1 MKDVHEE
8 LSRCII
14 QMLFKEPFF
23 NHLLSGVVRVVT
35 EKVPTAAVSFS
46 GTNIQ
51 LLVNESFF
59 LKELRSQT
67 NRVAVIKHEA
77 LHLLFKHLF
86 RMDLGNYDRSL
97 FNIAADLVVNQFIG
111 SWKLPDS
118 AVTLSTFPDLGLEP
132 NQTVEWYYEKLINLR
147 QDIAAPGNTGKG
159 KSASSAGSSSA
170 PVSADVLS
178 KILDA
183 TDQIHGD
190 HSHWGVSKDAK
201 GQGEAYASE
210 TELDRMIIQARDRT
224 PSKYHGTIPGE
235 INALIDSLIESRKP
249 KVDWRRVLRIFAT
262 NSRRTY
268 IFSTIHRVSKRYGTR
283 PGIKVKQFQKI
294 AVAVDTSGSVSE
306 EDLGVF
312 FSEIDAMYR
321 QGAEIVVI
329 ECDAEVQ
336 RTYNYKGQ
344 LPTEV
349 SGRGGTVFDP
359 VFAFLRSNRLTHYD
373 GCIYL
378 TDGYAAE
385 PSISP
390 PCPLLWVITAHGDAG
405 DHLKFGRTIKL
416 PEN

>member
-35 EKVPTAAVSFS
+35 EQVPTAAVSFS
-46 GTNIQ
+46 GNKIQ
-51 LLVNESFF
+51 LLLNESFF

-86 RMDLGNYDRSL
+86 RLDLGNYDRSL

-118 AVTLSTFPDLGLEP
+118 AVTLSTFPDLGLEQ
-132 NQTVEWYYEKLINLR
+132 NQTVEWYYKKLIKLR
-147 QDIAAPGNTGKG
+147 
-159 KSASSAGSSSA
+159 SASSTRTSSA
-170 PVSADVLS
+170 GAGLDSNLSPKSVDALS
-178 KILDA
+178 KILDGDA
-183 TDQIHGD
+183 GKIHGD

-201 GQGEAYASE
+201 GQVDAYSAE

-249 KVDWRRVLRIFAT
+249 KVDWRRALRIFAT

-268 IFSTIHRVSKRYGTR
+268 IFSTMHRISKRYGTR

-294 AVAVDTSGSVSE
+294 AVAVDTSGSISDT
-306 EDLGVF
+306 DLSVF
-312 FSEIDAMYR
+312 FTEIDAMYR
-321 QGAEIVVI
+321 QGAEIEVI

-336 RTYNYKGQ
+336 RTYNYNGQ
-344 LPTEV
+344 LPTNV
-349 SGRGGTVFDP
+349 KGRGGTVFDP
-359 VFAFLRSNRLTHYD
+359 VFAFLRSNRLNHYD

-378 TDGYAAE
+378 TDGYADE
-385 PSISP
+385 PSIRP
-390 PCPLLWVITAHGDAG
+390 PCPLLWVITSHGDAG
-405 DHLKFGRTIKL
+405 NHLRFGRIIKL

>member
-1 MKDVHEE
+1 MKDVQEE

-35 EKVPTAAVSFS
+35 EDVPTAAVSFS
-46 GTNIQ
+46 GNKIQ

-59 LKELRSQT
+59 IKELRSQT
-67 NRVAVIKHEA
+67 NRVAVIKHES

-86 RMDLGNYDRSL
+86 RMDLRNYDRSL

-118 AVTLSTFPDLGLEP
+118 AVTLRTFPDLGLEQ
-132 NQTVEWYYEKLINLR
+132 NQTVEWYYEKLIKLR
-147 QDIAAPGNTGKG
+147 D
-159 KSASSAGSSSA
+159 ASSAGN
-170 PVSADVLS
+170 PFPKSADALS
-178 KILDA
+178 KILDK
-183 TDQIHGD
+183 TIHGD

-201 GQGEAYASE
+201 GQVDAYAAE

-235 INALIDSLIESRKP
+235 INTLIDSLIESRKP
-249 KVDWRRVLRIFAT
+249 KVDWRRALRIFAT

-268 IFSTIHRVSKRYGTR
+268 LFSTMHRISKRYGTR

-294 AVAVDTSGSVSE
+294 AVAVDTSGSVSDT
-306 EDLGVF
+306 DLGIF
-312 FSEIDAMYR
+312 FTEIDAMYK

-336 RTYNYKGQ
+336 RTYNYNGQ

-349 SGRGGTVFDP
+349 AGRGGTVFDP

-378 TDGYAAE
+378 TDGYADE
-385 PSISP
+385 PTIRP
-390 PCPLLWVITAHGDAG
+390 PCPLLWVITSNGDAG
-405 DHLKFGRTIKL
+405 DHLRFGRIIKL
-416 PEN
+416 PEI

>member
-1 MKDVHEE
+1 MKDVQEE

-35 EKVPTAAVSFS
+35 KKVPTAAVSFS
-46 GTNIQ
+46 GNKIQ
-51 LLVNESFF
+51 LLINESFF
-59 LKELRSQT
+59 IKELRSQT
-67 NRVAVIKHEA
+67 NRVAVIKHES

-86 RMDLGNYDRSL
+86 RMDLEKYDRSL

-118 AVTLSTFPDLGLEP
+118 AVTLRSFPDLELEQ
-132 NQTVEWYYEKLINLR
+132 NQTVEWYYKKLIKLR
-147 QDIAAPGNTGKG
+147 D
-159 KSASSAGSSSA
+159 SSSA
-170 PVSADVLS
+170 RDSFPKSAEALS
-178 KILDA
+178 KKLDK
-183 TDQIHGD
+183 TIHGD
-190 HSHWGVSKDAK
+190 HSHWGIPKDAK
-201 GQGEAYASE
+201 GQVDAYGAE
-210 TELDRMIIQARDRT
+210 TELDRMIIQARERT

-249 KVDWRRVLRIFAT
+249 KVDWRRTLRIFAT

-268 IFSTIHRVSKRYGTR
+268 IFSTMHRISKRYGTR

-294 AVAVDTSGSVSE
+294 AVAIDTSGSVSDT
-306 EDLGVF
+306 DLGIF
-312 FSEIDAMYR
+312 FTEIDAMYK

-349 SGRGGTVFDP
+349 AGRGGTEFDP

-378 TDGYAAE
+378 TDGCADE
-385 PSISP
+385 PTIRP
-390 PCPLLWVITAHGDAG
+390 PCPLLWVITADGDAG
-405 DHLKFGRTIKL
+405 DHLRFGRIIKL
-416 PEN
+416 S

>member
-1 MKDVHEE
+1 MKNVHEE

-35 EKVPTAAVSFS
+35 EEVPTAAVSFS
-46 GTNIQ
+46 GNKLQ
-51 LLVNESFF
+51 LLINESFF

-118 AVTLSTFPDLGLEP
+118 AVTLSTFPDLGLEQ
-132 NQTVEWYYEKLINLR
+132 NQTVEWYYEKLIKLR
-147 QDIAAPGNTGKG
+147 D
-159 KSASSAGSSSA
+159 SSSAGDSFPKSA
-170 PVSADVLS
+170 NALS
-178 KILDA
+178 KILDK
-183 TDQIHGD
+183 TIHGD

-201 GQGEAYASE
+201 GQVDAYAAE

-235 INALIDSLIESRKP
+235 INTLIDSLIESRKP
-249 KVDWRRVLRIFAT
+249 KVDWRRALRIFAT

-268 IFSTIHRVSKRYGTR
+268 IFSTMHRISKRYGTR

-294 AVAVDTSGSVSE
+294 AVAIDTSGSVSDT
-306 EDLGVF
+306 DLGIF
-312 FSEIDAMYR
+312 FTEIDAMYR
-321 QGAEIVVI
+321 QGAEIEVI

-336 RTYNYKGQ
+336 RTYNYNGQ

-349 SGRGGTVFDP
+349 AGRGGTVFDP
-359 VFAFLRSNRLTHYD
+359 VFAFLRSNRLTRYD

-378 TDGYAAE
+378 TDGYASE
-385 PSISP
+385 PTIRP
-390 PCPLLWVITAHGDAG
+390 PCPLLWVITPNGDAG
-405 DHLKFGRTIKL
+405 DHLRFGRIIKL
-416 PEN
+416 PEI

>member
-35 EKVPTAAVSFS
+35 EEVPTAAVSFS
-46 GTNIQ
+46 GNKLQ
-51 LLVNESFF
+51 LLINESFF

-97 FNIAADLVVNQFIG
+97 FNIAADLVVNQSIG

-118 AVTLSTFPDLGLEP
+118 AVTLSTFPDLGLEQ

-147 QDIAAPGNTGKG
+147 G
-159 KSASSAGSSSA
+159 ASSAGAGSDSN
-170 PVSADVLS
+170 PFPKSADALS
-178 KILDA
+178 KILDRA
-183 TDQIHGD
+183 ADQIHGD

-201 GQGEAYASE
+201 GQVDAYAAE

-235 INALIDSLIESRKP
+235 INTLIDSLIESRKP
-249 KVDWRRVLRIFAT
+249 KVDWRRALRIFAT

-268 IFSTIHRVSKRYGTR
+268 LFSTMHRISKRYGTR

-294 AVAVDTSGSVSE
+294 AVAVDTSGSISDT
-306 EDLGVF
+306 DLSVF
-312 FSEIDAMYR
+312 FTEIDSMYK
-321 QGAEIVVI
+321 QGAEIEVI

-336 RTYNYKGQ
+336 RTYNYNGQ

-378 TDGYAAE
+378 TDGYADE
-385 PSISP
+385 PSIRP
-390 PCPLLWVITAHGDAG
+390 PCPLLWVITADGNAG
-405 DHLKFGRTIKL
+405 DHLQFGRIIKL
-416 PEN
+416 P

>member
-23 NHLLSGVVRVVT
+23 NHLLSGIVRVVT

-46 GTNIQ
+46 GSKIQ

-59 LKELRSQT
+59 IKELRSQT
-67 NRVAVIKHEA
+67 NRVAVIKHES

-86 RMDLGNYDRSL
+86 RMDLEKYDRFL

-118 AVTLSTFPDLGLEP
+118 AVTLSTFPDLGLEQ
-132 NQTVEWYYEKLINLR
+132 NQTVEWYYEKLIKL
-147 QDIAAPGNTGKG
+147 I
-159 KSASSAGSSSA
+159 SASSTRTSSARAGSDSNLS
-170 PVSADVLS
+170 PKSADALS
-178 KILDA
+178 KILDRA
-183 TDQIHGD
+183 ADQIHGD

-201 GQGEAYASE
+201 GQVDAYAAE

-249 KVDWRRVLRIFAT
+249 KVDWRRALRIFAT

-268 IFSTIHRVSKRYGTR
+268 LFSTMHRISKRYGTR

-294 AVAVDTSGSVSE
+294 AVAVDTSGSISDA
-306 EDLGVF
+306 DLSVF
-312 FSEIDAMYR
+312 FTEIDAMYK
-321 QGAEIVVI
+321 QGAEIEVI
-329 ECDAEVQ
+329 ECDAVVQ
-336 RTYNYKGQ
+336 RTYNYNGQ

-359 VFAFLRSNRLTHYD
+359 VFTFLRSNRLTRYD

-378 TDGYAAE
+378 TDGWASE
-385 PSISP
+385 PTIRP
-390 PCPLLWVITAHGDAG
+390 PCPLLWVITADGTTG
-405 DHLKFGRTIKL
+405 DHLKFGRIIKL
-416 PEN
+416 PQV

>member
-1 MKDVHEE
+1 
-8 LSRCII
+8 
-14 QMLFKEPFF
+14 
-23 NHLLSGVVRVVT
+23 
-35 EKVPTAAVSFS
+35 
-46 GTNIQ
+46 
-51 LLVNESFF
+51 
-59 LKELRSQT
+59 
-67 NRVAVIKHEA
+67 
-77 LHLLFKHLF
+77 
-86 RMDLGNYDRSL
+86 
-97 FNIAADLVVNQFIG
+97 
-111 SWKLPDS
+111 
-118 AVTLSTFPDLGLEP
+118 
-132 NQTVEWYYEKLINLR
+132 
-147 QDIAAPGNTGKG
+147 
-159 KSASSAGSSSA
+159 
-170 PVSADVLS
+170 
-178 KILDA
+178 
-183 TDQIHGD
+183 
-190 HSHWGVSKDAK
+190 
-201 GQGEAYASE
+201 
-210 TELDRMIIQARDRT
+210 
-224 PSKYHGTIPGE
+224 
-235 INALIDSLIESRKP
+235 LIESRKP

-268 IFSTIHRVSKRYGTR
+268 IFSTMHRVSKRYGTR

-306 EDLGVF
+306 EDLGIF

-385 PSISP
+385 PSIRP
-390 PCPLLWVITAHGDAG
+390 PCPLLWVITAAGDSG
-405 DHLKFGRTIKL
+405 DHLRFGRIIKL

>member
-1 MKDVHEE
+1 MKNVHEE

-35 EKVPTAAVSFS
+35 KEIPTAAVSFS
-46 GTNIQ
+46 GNKIQ

-59 LKELRSQT
+59 IKELRSQT
-67 NRVAVIKHEA
+67 NRVAVIKHES

-86 RMDLGNYDRSL
+86 RADLGKYDRFL

-118 AVTLSTFPDLGLEP
+118 AVTLRSFPDLELKQ
-132 NQTVEWYYEKLINLR
+132 NQTLEWYYEKLIKLR
-147 QDIAAPGNTGKG
+147 GSRDSFP
-159 KSASSAGSSSA
+159 KSADA
-170 PVSADVLS
+170 LS
-178 KILDA
+178 KIQ
-183 TDQIHGD
+183 DQTIHSD
-190 HSHWGVSKDAK
+190 HSLWGVSKDAK
-201 GQGEAYASE
+201 GQVDAYAAE

-235 INALIDSLIESRKP
+235 INTLIDALIENRKP
-249 KVDWRRVLRIFAT
+249 KVDWRRTLKIFAT

-268 IFSTIHRVSKRYGTR
+268 IYSTMHRISKRYGTR

-294 AVAVDTSGSVSE
+294 AVAIDTSGSVSDS
-306 EDLGVF
+306 DLGIF
-312 FSEIDAMYR
+312 FTEIDAMYK

-336 RTYNYKGQ
+336 RTYNYNGQ
-344 LPTEV
+344 LPSEV
-349 SGRGGTVFDP
+349 AGRGGTVFDP

-378 TDGYAAE
+378 TDGYADE
-385 PSISP
+385 PTIRP
-390 PCPLLWVITAHGDAG
+390 PCPLLWVITSNGSAG
-405 DHLKFGRTIKL
+405 DQNRGKKF
-416 PEN
+416 PF

>member
-23 NHLLSGVVRVVT
+23 NHLLSGVIRVIT

-46 GTNIQ
+46 ENKIQ

-86 RMDLGNYDRSL
+86 RMDLENYDRSL

-111 SWKLPDS
+111 SWRLPDS
-118 AVTLSTFPDLGLEP
+118 AVTLSTFPDLGLKQ
-132 NQTVEWYYEKLINLR
+132 NQTVEWYYKKLINLR
-147 QDIAAPGNTGKG
+147 GAGSDSNRFP
-159 KSASSAGSSSA
+159 KSADA
-170 PVSADVLS
+170 LS
-178 KILDA
+178 KIQDSA
-183 TDQIHGD
+183 ADQIHGD
-190 HSHWGVSKDAK
+190 HSHWGVPKNAK
-201 GQGEAYASE
+201 GQAEAYGAE
-210 TELDRMIIQARDRT
+210 TELDRLIIQARDRT

-268 IFSTIHRVSKRYGTR
+268 IFSTMHRISKRYGTR

-294 AVAVDTSGSVSE
+294 AVAVDTSGSISDG
-306 EDLGVF
+306 DLSIF
-312 FSEIDAMYR
+312 FTEIDSMYR
-321 QGAEIVVI
+321 QGAEIEVI

-336 RTYNYKGQ
+336 RTYNYNGQ
-344 LPTEV
+344 LPTKV

-359 VFAFLRSNRLTHYD
+359 VFAFLRSNRLTQYD

-378 TDGYAAE
+378 TDGYAGE

-390 PCPLLWVITAHGDAG
+390 PCPLLWVITADGDSG
-405 DHLKFGRTIKL
+405 NHLRFGRIIKL
-416 PEN
+416 PGDQNN

>member
-46 GTNIQ
+46 GTRIQ

-118 AVTLSTFPDLGLEP
+118 AVTLSTFPDLGLEQ

-147 QDIAAPGNTGKG
+147 D
-159 KSASSAGSSSA
+159 AGSDSNPS
-170 PVSADVLS
+170 PKSADVLS
-178 KILDA
+178 KILDK
-183 TDQIHGD
+183 TIHGD
-190 HSHWGVSKDAK
+190 HSYWGLSKDAK
-201 GQGEAYASE
+201 GQADAYAAE
-210 TELDRMIIQARDRT
+210 TELDRMIIQARERT
-224 PSKYHGTIPGE
+224 PFKYHGTIPGE
-235 INALIDSLIESRKP
+235 INALIDSMIESRKP
-249 KVDWRRVLRIFAT
+249 KVDWRRVLRIFAS

-268 IFSTIHRVSKRYGTR
+268 IFSTIHRISKRYGTR

-294 AVAVDTSGSVSE
+294 VVAVDTSGSVSDT
-306 EDLGVF
+306 DLSVF
-312 FSEIDAMYR
+312 FAEIDAMYR
-321 QGAEIVVI
+321 QGAEIEVI

-378 TDGYAAE
+378 TDGYAEE
-385 PSISP
+385 PSIRP
-390 PCPLLWVITAHGDAG
+390 PCPLLWVITPDGNVG
-405 DHLKFGRTIKL
+405 DHLQFGRIIKL

>member
-46 GTNIQ
+46 GTRIQ

-118 AVTLSTFPDLGLEP
+118 AVTLSTFPDLGLEQ

-147 QDIAAPGNTGKG
+147 G
-159 KSASSAGSSSA
+159 ASSAGAGSDSN
-170 PVSADVLS
+170 PFPKSADALS
-178 KILDA
+178 KILDRA
-183 TDQIHGD
+183 ADQIHGD

-201 GQGEAYASE
+201 GQVDAYAAE

-235 INALIDSLIESRKP
+235 INTLIDSLIESRKP
-249 KVDWRRVLRIFAT
+249 KVDWRRALRIFAT

-268 IFSTIHRVSKRYGTR
+268 IFSTMHRISKRYGTR

-294 AVAVDTSGSVSE
+294 AVAVDTSGSISDT
-306 EDLGVF
+306 DLSVF
-312 FSEIDAMYR
+312 FTEIDAMYR
-321 QGAEIVVI
+321 QGAEIEVI

-336 RTYNYKGQ
+336 RTYNYNGQ
-344 LPTEV
+344 FPTEV
-349 SGRGGTVFDP
+349 AGRGGTVFDP

-378 TDGYAAE
+378 TDGYADE
-385 PSISP
+385 PTIRP
-390 PCPLLWVITAHGDAG
+390 PCPLLWVITPNGDAG
-405 DHLKFGRTIKL
+405 DHLRFGRIIKL
-416 PEN
+416 PEI

>member
-1 MKDVHEE
+1 VKNVHEE

-35 EKVPTAAVSFS
+35 EEIPTAAVSFS
-46 GTNIQ
+46 GNKIQ

-59 LKELRSQT
+59 IKELRSQT
-67 NRVAVIKHEA
+67 NRVAVIKHES

-86 RMDLGNYDRSL
+86 RADLGKYDRSL

-118 AVTLSTFPDLGLEP
+118 AVTLKSFPDLELEQ
-132 NQTVEWYYEKLINLR
+132 NQTVEWYYEKLIKLR
-147 QDIAAPGNTGKG
+147 DSRDSFP
-159 KSASSAGSSSA
+159 KSADA
-170 PVSADVLS
+170 LS
-178 KILDA
+178 KIQ
-183 TDQIHGD
+183 DQTIHSD
-190 HSHWGVSKDAK
+190 HSHWGISKDAK
-201 GQGEAYASE
+201 GQVDAYAAE

-235 INALIDSLIESRKP
+235 INTLIDALIENRKP
-249 KVDWRRVLRIFAT
+249 KVDWRRTLKIFAT

-268 IFSTIHRVSKRYGTR
+268 IYSTMHRISKRYGTR

-294 AVAVDTSGSVSE
+294 AVAIDTSGSVSDS
-306 EDLGVF
+306 DLGIF
-312 FSEIDAMYR
+312 FTEIDAMYK

-336 RTYNYKGQ
+336 RTYNYNGQ
-344 LPTEV
+344 LPSEV
-349 SGRGGTVFDP
+349 AGRGGTVFDP
-359 VFAFLRSNRLTHYD
+359 VFAFLRSDRLTRYD

-378 TDGYAAE
+378 TDGYADE
-385 PSISP
+385 PTIRP
-390 PCPLLWVITAHGDAG
+390 PCPLLWVITSSGDAG
-405 DHLKFGRTIKL
+405 DHLRFGRIIKL
-416 PEN
+416 PEI

>member
-46 GTNIQ
+46 GTRIQ

-67 NRVAVIKHEA
+67 NRVAVIKHET

-118 AVTLSTFPDLGLEP
+118 AVTLSTFPDLGLEQ

-147 QDIAAPGNTGKG
+147 GASSEGAGSDSNPFP
-159 KSASSAGSSSA
+159 KSADA
-170 PVSADVLS
+170 LS
-178 KILDA
+178 KILDRA
-183 TDQIHGD
+183 ADQIHGD

-201 GQGEAYASE
+201 GQVDAYAAE

-235 INALIDSLIESRKP
+235 INTLIDSLIESRKP
-249 KVDWRRVLRIFAT
+249 KVDWRRALRIFAT

-268 IFSTIHRVSKRYGTR
+268 LFSTMHRISKRYGTR

-294 AVAVDTSGSVSE
+294 AVAVDTSGSISDV
-306 EDLGVF
+306 DLSVF
-312 FSEIDAMYR
+312 FTEIDAMYR
-321 QGAEIVVI
+321 QGAEIEVI

-336 RTYNYKGQ
+336 RTYNYNGQ
-344 LPTEV
+344 LPTDV

-359 VFAFLRSNRLTHYD
+359 VFAFLRSNRLIHYD

-378 TDGYAAE
+378 TDGYADK
-385 PSISP
+385 PSIRP
-390 PCPLLWVITAHGDAG
+390 PCPLLWVITASGDSG
-405 DHLKFGRTIKL
+405 DHLRFGRVIKL
-416 PEN
+416 PGI

>member
-35 EKVPTAAVSFS
+35 EEVPTAAVSFS
-46 GTNIQ
+46 GNKLQ
-51 LLVNESFF
+51 LLINESFF

-86 RMDLGNYDRSL
+86 RMDLGKYDRSL

-118 AVTLSTFPDLGLEP
+118 AVTLRTFPDLGLEQ

-147 QDIAAPGNTGKG
+147 D
-159 KSASSAGSSSA
+159 AGSDSNPS
-170 PVSADVLS
+170 PKSADVLS
-178 KILDA
+178 KILDK
-183 TDQIHGD
+183 TIHGD
-190 HSHWGVSKDAK
+190 HSYWGLSKDAK
-201 GQGEAYASE
+201 GQVDAYAAE

-235 INALIDSLIESRKP
+235 INTLIDSLIESRKP
-249 KVDWRRVLRIFAT
+249 KVDWRRALRIFAT

-268 IFSTIHRVSKRYGTR
+268 IFSTMHRISKRYGTR

-294 AVAVDTSGSVSE
+294 AVAVDTSGSISDA
-306 EDLGVF
+306 DLSVF
-312 FSEIDAMYR
+312 FTEIDAMYR
-321 QGAEIVVI
+321 QGAEIEVI

-336 RTYNYKGQ
+336 RTYNYNGQ

-378 TDGYAAE
+378 TDGYADE
-385 PSISP
+385 PTIRP
-390 PCPLLWVITAHGDAG
+390 PCPLLWVITAGGNSG
-405 DHLKFGRTIKL
+405 DHLRFGRIIKL
-416 PEN
+416 PEIQEKKYE

>member
-46 GTNIQ
+46 GTRIQ

-147 QDIAAPGNTGKG
+147 KDIAAFGNTGKG

-170 PVSADVLS
+170 PVSADALS

-224 PSKYHGTIPGE
+224 PRKYHSTIPGE

-268 IFSTIHRVSKRYGTR
+268 IFSTMHRVSKRYGTR

-294 AVAVDTSGSVSE
+294 AVAVDTSGSISDI
-306 EDLGVF
+306 DLGIF
-312 FSEIDAMYR
+312 FTEIDAMYK
-321 QGAEIVVI
+321 QGAEIKVI

-336 RTYNYKGQ
+336 RTYNYNGQ
-344 LPTEV
+344 LPTDV

-359 VFAFLRSNRLTHYD
+359 VFAFLRSNRLIHYD

-378 TDGYAAE
+378 TDGYADE
-385 PSISP
+385 PSIRP
-390 PCPLLWVITAHGDAG
+390 PCPLLWVITADGNAG
-405 DHLKFGRTIKL
+405 DHLQFGRIIKL

>member
-170 PVSADVLS
+170 PVSADALS

>member
-1 MKDVHEE
+1 MKDVQEE

-35 EKVPTAAVSFS
+35 KKVPTAAVSFS
-46 GTNIQ
+46 RNKIQ
-51 LLVNESFF
+51 LLINESFF
-59 LKELRSQT
+59 IKELRSQT
-67 NRVAVIKHEA
+67 NRVAVIKHES

-86 RMDLGNYDRSL
+86 RMDLEKYDRSL

-118 AVTLSTFPDLGLEP
+118 AVTLRSFPDLGLEQ
-132 NQTVEWYYEKLINLR
+132 NQTVEWYYEKLIKLR
-147 QDIAAPGNTGKG
+147 DSSAAEDSFP
-159 KSASSAGSSSA
+159 KSADA
-170 PVSADVLS
+170 LS
-178 KILDA
+178 KILDK
-183 TDQIHGD
+183 TIHGD

-201 GQGEAYASE
+201 GQVDAYAAE
-210 TELDRMIIQARDRT
+210 TELDRMIIQARERT

-235 INALIDSLIESRKP
+235 INALIDALIESRKP
-249 KVDWRRVLRIFAT
+249 KVDWRRALRIFAT

-268 IFSTIHRVSKRYGTR
+268 IFSTMHRISKRYGTR

-294 AVAVDTSGSVSE
+294 AVAIDTSGSVSDT
-306 EDLGVF
+306 DLGIF
-312 FSEIDAMYR
+312 FTEIDAMYK

-336 RTYNYKGQ
+336 RTYNYNGQ

-349 SGRGGTVFDP
+349 AGRGGTVFDP
-359 VFAFLRSNRLTHYD
+359 VFAFLRYNRLIHYD

-378 TDGYAAE
+378 TDGYADE
-385 PSISP
+385 PTIRP
-390 PCPLLWVITAHGDAG
+390 PCPLLWVITSNGDAG
-405 DHLKFGRTIKL
+405 DHLRFGRILKL
-416 PEN
+416 PEI

>member
-1 MKDVHEE
+1 MQIYYLTVCSMKNVQEE

-14 QMLFKEPFF
+14 QLLFKEPFF

-35 EKVPTAAVSFS
+35 EDVPTAAVSFS
-46 GTNIQ
+46 GNKIQ

-59 LKELRSQT
+59 IKELRSQT
-67 NRVAVIKHEA
+67 NRVAVIKHES

-118 AVTLSTFPDLGLEP
+118 AVTLRTFPDLGLEQ

-147 QDIAAPGNTGKG
+147 D
-159 KSASSAGSSSA
+159 AGSDSNPS
-170 PVSADVLS
+170 PKSADVLS
-178 KILDA
+178 KILDK
-183 TDQIHGD
+183 TIHGD

-201 GQGEAYASE
+201 GQVDAYAAE
-210 TELDRMIIQARDRT
+210 TELDRMIIQARERT

-235 INALIDSLIESRKP
+235 INALIDALIESRKP
-249 KVDWRRVLRIFAT
+249 KVDWRRALRIFAT

-268 IFSTIHRVSKRYGTR
+268 IFSTMHRISKRYGTR

-294 AVAVDTSGSVSE
+294 AVAIDTSGSVSDT
-306 EDLGVF
+306 DLSVF
-312 FSEIDAMYR
+312 FAEIDAMYR
-321 QGAEIVVI
+321 QGAEIEVI

-336 RTYNYKGQ
+336 RTYNYNGQ

-349 SGRGGTVFDP
+349 AGRGGTVFDP
-359 VFAFLRSNRLTHYD
+359 VFAFLRSNRLTRYD

-378 TDGYAAE
+378 TDGYASE
-385 PSISP
+385 PTIRP
-390 PCPLLWVITAHGDAG
+390 PCPLLWVITSNGDAG
-405 DHLKFGRTIKL
+405 DHLRFGRIIKL
-416 PEN
+416 PEI

>member
-35 EKVPTAAVSFS
+35 EEVPTAAVSFS
-46 GTNIQ
+46 GNKLQ
-51 LLVNESFF
+51 LLINESFF

-118 AVTLSTFPDLGLEP
+118 AVTLSTFPDLGLEQ

-147 QDIAAPGNTGKG
+147 G
-159 KSASSAGSSSA
+159 ASSAGAGSDSN
-170 PVSADVLS
+170 PFPKSADALS
-178 KILDA
+178 KILDRA
-183 TDQIHGD
+183 ADQIHGD
-190 HSHWGVSKDAK
+190 HSHWGVSKDVK
-201 GQGEAYASE
+201 GQVDAYAAE

-235 INALIDSLIESRKP
+235 INTLIDSLIESRKP
-249 KVDWRRVLRIFAT
+249 KVDWRRALRIFAT

-268 IFSTIHRVSKRYGTR
+268 LFSTMHRISKRYGTR

-294 AVAVDTSGSVSE
+294 AVAVDTSGSISDA
-306 EDLGVF
+306 DLSVF
-312 FSEIDAMYR
+312 FTEIDAMYR
-321 QGAEIVVI
+321 QGAEIEVI

-336 RTYNYKGQ
+336 RTYNYNGQ
-344 LPTEV
+344 LPTDV

-359 VFAFLRSNRLTHYD
+359 VFAFLRSNRLIHYD

-378 TDGYAAE
+378 TDGYADK
-385 PSISP
+385 PSIRP
-390 PCPLLWVITAHGDAG
+390 PCPLLWVITASGDSG
-405 DHLKFGRTIKL
+405 DHLRFGRVIKL
-416 PEN
+416 PGI

>member
-1 MKDVHEE
+1 MKDVQEE

-35 EKVPTAAVSFS
+35 EDVPTAAVSFS
-46 GTNIQ
+46 GNKLQ
-51 LLVNESFF
+51 LLINESFF

-118 AVTLSTFPDLGLEP
+118 AVTLSTFPDLGLEQ
-132 NQTVEWYYEKLINLR
+132 NQTVEWYYEKLIKLR
-147 QDIAAPGNTGKG
+147 D
-159 KSASSAGSSSA
+159 SSSA
-170 PVSADVLS
+170 RDSFPKSADALS
-178 KILDA
+178 KILDK
-183 TDQIHGD
+183 TIHGD

-201 GQGEAYASE
+201 GQIDAYAAE
-210 TELDRMIIQARDRT
+210 TELDRMIIQARERT

-249 KVDWRRVLRIFAT
+249 KVDWRRALRIFAT

-268 IFSTIHRVSKRYGTR
+268 IFSTMHRISKRYGTR

-294 AVAVDTSGSVSE
+294 AVAVDTSGSISDT
-306 EDLGVF
+306 DLGIF
-312 FSEIDAMYR
+312 FTEIDAMYK

-336 RTYNYKGQ
+336 RTYNYNGQ

-349 SGRGGTVFDP
+349 AGRGGTVFDP

-378 TDGYAAE
+378 TDGYADE
-385 PSISP
+385 PTIRP
-390 PCPLLWVITAHGDAG
+390 PCPLLWVITSNGDAG
-405 DHLKFGRTIKL
+405 DHLRFGRIIKL
-416 PEN
+416 PEI

>member
-1 MKDVHEE
+1 MKNVHEE

-35 EKVPTAAVSFS
+35 EEVPTAAVSFS
-46 GTNIQ
+46 GNKLQ
-51 LLVNESFF
+51 LLINESFF

-147 QDIAAPGNTGKG
+147 G
-159 KSASSAGSSSA
+159 ASSAGAGSDSNPFPKSVDA
-170 PVSADVLS
+170 LS
-178 KILDA
+178 KILDRA
-183 TDQIHGD
+183 ADQIHGD

-201 GQGEAYASE
+201 GQVDAYAAE

-235 INALIDSLIESRKP
+235 INTLIDSLIESRKP
-249 KVDWRRVLRIFAT
+249 KVDWRRALRIFAT

-268 IFSTIHRVSKRYGTR
+268 LFSTMHRISKRYGTR

-294 AVAVDTSGSVSE
+294 AVAVDTSGSISDA
-306 EDLGVF
+306 DLSVF
-312 FSEIDAMYR
+312 FTEIDAMYR
-321 QGAEIVVI
+321 QGAEIEVI

-359 VFAFLRSNRLTHYD
+359 VFAFLRSNRLIHYD

-378 TDGYAAE
+378 TDGYADE
-385 PSISP
+385 PSIRP
-390 PCPLLWVITAHGDAG
+390 PCPLLWVITADGNAG
-405 DHLKFGRTIKL
+405 DHLQFGRIIKL

>member
-1 MKDVHEE
+1 
-8 LSRCII
+8 
-14 QMLFKEPFF
+14 MLFKEPFF

-35 EKVPTAAVSFS
+35 KEIPTAAVSFS
-46 GTNIQ
+46 GNKIQ

-59 LKELRSQT
+59 IKELRSQT
-67 NRVAVIKHEA
+67 NRVAVIKHES

-86 RMDLGNYDRSL
+86 RADLGKYDRFL

-118 AVTLSTFPDLGLEP
+118 AVTLRSFPDLELKQ
-132 NQTVEWYYEKLINLR
+132 NQTLEWYYEKLIKLR
-147 QDIAAPGNTGKG
+147 GSRDSFP
-159 KSASSAGSSSA
+159 KSADA
-170 PVSADVLS
+170 LS
-178 KILDA
+178 KIQ
-183 TDQIHGD
+183 DQTIHSD

-201 GQGEAYASE
+201 GQVDAYSAE

-235 INALIDSLIESRKP
+235 INTLIDALIENRKP
-249 KVDWRRVLRIFAT
+249 KVDWRRTLKIFAT

-268 IFSTIHRVSKRYGTR
+268 IYSTMHRISKRYGTR

-294 AVAVDTSGSVSE
+294 AVAIDTSGSVSDS
-306 EDLGVF
+306 DLGIF
-312 FSEIDAMYR
+312 FTEIDAMYK

-336 RTYNYKGQ
+336 RTYNYNGQ
-344 LPTEV
+344 LPSEV
-349 SGRGGTVFDP
+349 TGRGGTVFDP

-378 TDGYAAE
+378 TDGYADE
-385 PSISP
+385 PTIRP
-390 PCPLLWVITAHGDAG
+390 PCPLLWVITSNGDAG
-405 DHLKFGRTIKL
+405 DHLRFGRIIKL
-416 PEN
+416 PEI

>member
-35 EKVPTAAVSFS
+35 EEVPTAAVSFS
-46 GTNIQ
+46 GNKLQ
-51 LLVNESFF
+51 LLINESFF

-118 AVTLSTFPDLGLEP
+118 AVTLSTFPDLGLEQ

-147 QDIAAPGNTGKG
+147 G
-159 KSASSAGSSSA
+159 ASSAGAGSDSN
-170 PVSADVLS
+170 PFPKSADALS
-178 KILDA
+178 KILDRA
-183 TDQIHGD
+183 ADQIHGD

-201 GQGEAYASE
+201 GQVDAYAAE

-235 INALIDSLIESRKP
+235 INTLIDSLIESRKP
-249 KVDWRRVLRIFAT
+249 KVDWRRALRIFAT

-268 IFSTIHRVSKRYGTR
+268 LFSTMHRISKRYGTR

-294 AVAVDTSGSVSE
+294 AVAVDTSGSISDT
-306 EDLGVF
+306 DLSVF
-312 FSEIDAMYR
+312 FTEIDSMYK
-321 QGAEIVVI
+321 QGAEIEVI

-336 RTYNYKGQ
+336 RTYNYNGQ

-359 VFAFLRSNRLTHYD
+359 VFAFLRSNRLIHYD

-378 TDGYAAE
+378 TDGYADE
-385 PSISP
+385 PSIRP
-390 PCPLLWVITAHGDAG
+390 PCPLLWVITADGNAG
-405 DHLKFGRTIKL
+405 DHLQFGRIIKL
-416 PEN
+416 P

>member
-1 MKDVHEE
+1 MKNVHEE

-35 EKVPTAAVSFS
+35 EEIPTAAVSFS
-46 GTNIQ
+46 GNKIQ

-59 LKELRSQT
+59 IKELRSQT
-67 NRVAVIKHEA
+67 NRVAVIKHES

-86 RMDLGNYDRSL
+86 RADLGKYDRSL

-118 AVTLSTFPDLGLEP
+118 AVTLKSFPDLELEQ
-132 NQTVEWYYEKLINLR
+132 NQTVEWYYEKLIKLR
-147 QDIAAPGNTGKG
+147 GSKDSFP
-159 KSASSAGSSSA
+159 KSADA
-170 PVSADVLS
+170 LS
-178 KILDA
+178 KIQ
-183 TDQIHGD
+183 DQTIHSD
-190 HSHWGVSKDAK
+190 HSHWGISKDAK
-201 GQGEAYASE
+201 GQVDAYAAE

-235 INALIDSLIESRKP
+235 INTLIDALIENRKP
-249 KVDWRRVLRIFAT
+249 KVDWRRTLKIFAT

-268 IFSTIHRVSKRYGTR
+268 IYSTMHRISKRYGTR

-294 AVAVDTSGSVSE
+294 AVAIDTSGSVSDS
-306 EDLGVF
+306 DLGIF
-312 FSEIDAMYR
+312 FTEIDAMYK

-336 RTYNYKGQ
+336 RTYNYNGQ
-344 LPTEV
+344 LPSEV
-349 SGRGGTVFDP
+349 TGRGGTVFDP

-378 TDGYAAE
+378 TDGYADE
-385 PSISP
+385 PTIRP
-390 PCPLLWVITAHGDAG
+390 PCPLLWVITSSGDAG
-405 DHLKFGRTIKL
+405 DHLRFGRIIKL
-416 PEN
+416 PEI

>member
-23 NHLLSGVVRVVT
+23 NHLLSGVIRVVT
-35 EKVPTAAVSFS
+35 EEAPTAAVSFS
-46 GTNIQ
+46 GNKLQ
-51 LLVNESFF
+51 LLINESFF

-118 AVTLSTFPDLGLEP
+118 AVTLSTFPDLGLEQ

-147 QDIAAPGNTGKG
+147 G
-159 KSASSAGSSSA
+159 ASSAGAGSDSN
-170 PVSADVLS
+170 PFPKSADALS
-178 KILDA
+178 KILDRA
-183 TDQIHGD
+183 ADQIHGD

-201 GQGEAYASE
+201 GQVDAYAAE

-235 INALIDSLIESRKP
+235 INTLIDSLIESRKP
-249 KVDWRRVLRIFAT
+249 KVDWRRALRIFAT

-268 IFSTIHRVSKRYGTR
+268 LFSTMHRISKRYGTR

-294 AVAVDTSGSVSE
+294 AVAVDTSGSISDT
-306 EDLGVF
+306 DLSVF
-312 FSEIDAMYR
+312 FTEIDSMYK
-321 QGAEIVVI
+321 QGAEIEVI

-378 TDGYAAE
+378 TDGYADE
-385 PSISP
+385 PSIRP
-390 PCPLLWVITAHGDAG
+390 PCPLLWVITADGNAG
-405 DHLKFGRTIKL
+405 DHLQFGRIIKL
-416 PEN
+416 P